1 MDDRFDKVI
10 KKIDEQTEK
19 AVDLQNQISTLFDD
33 VKKTQADIEGK
44 VSDITIKLE
53 EIFTNFEKESGA
65 VFADIK
71 SEFEK
76 QKTGA
81 DELALDALGKL
92 KSLQDEYDGKVK
104 NLITS
109 IEGKSE
115 EILKIYDELD
125 KIKKIQQEAATT
137 FGELADTQKDLTSDF
152 KEKST
157 ELLKNSDIGNLMHI
171 VESFESRVAKLE
183 KHAHKHTF
191 GGNKI

>member
-10 KKIDEQTEK
+10 KKMDEQTEK